1 MPEFASNRQNRH
13 KHVNA
18 SRAFHRRCTLPLRAN
33 LADKSVLCV
42 PYFITKTTPNESRS
56 LFALAV
62 HNSKSHTQV
71 TFSDRIDIGSAPPT
85 ADVKVAD
92 LGDQAVSASSLVVDD
107 VSMLAWHL
115 RIERGES
122 EDELLKLTAFG
133 ELFVR
138 DELVEAESEL
148 EVRLPLQIRIG
159 KTSLHLFE
167 IEKRARFE
175 GVLSSLDCPRDG
187 ESSFPIAIDQV
198 GKPPSA
204 LTLNDWFNAL
214 GILQRQAA
222 GSREFFD
229 IAAKSVVDPGGLD
242 AGMVL
247 LRDENDWNI
256 RPSCVPSS
264 PIGITLNPGLLEEML
279 ASRCTVYH
287 SAASVNG
294 QRGNASLKTNLV
306 ESVVASPLFD
316 MNDDVVGAVYG
327 ARNTQSENQRSG
339 IRTLEAQ
346 WIQLVAEAVSGG
358 IVRLAAEA
366 DAARTRVLFEQVFSP
381 QIVAELERN
390 PDILNGQQRE
400 LTVLFADLR
409 GFTATS
415 ERLGPGRTFK
425 LLAEVM
431 NTLTE
436 AIHAYEGVVIDYY
449 GDGLCAMWNAPTSQS
464 DHATLACR
472 AALKMQ
478 QSLPEVS
485 NRWRRRIQQPL
496 RLGVGIHTGMAQVGN
511 AGSRSRLKYGPRGPM
526 VNLASR
532 LETATK
538 SLSDAGDGIVISS
551 ETKRQATGIS
561 AVRIPDL
568 DLRGVQEAVAAY
580 RLESEIHAFN
590 PAASSSS
597 DFAHLIHS

>member
-1 MPEFASNRQNRH
+1 M
-13 KHVNA
+13 
-18 SRAFHRRCTLPLRAN
+18 
-33 LADKSVLCV
+33 
-42 PYFITKTTPNESRS
+42 
-56 LFALAV
+56 FALAA
-62 HNSKSHTQV
+62 HNSKSHSQV
-71 TFSDRIDIGSAPPT
+71 TFTDRIDIGTAPPVQ
-85 ADVKVAD
+85 ARDAEDSD
-92 LGDQAVSASSLVVDD
+92 LVNQQAAASSLVVDD
-107 VSMLAWHL
+107 AVMLAWHL
-115 RIERGES
+115 RIER
-122 EDELLKLTAFG
+122 DETVDGLLKLTAFG

-138 DELVEAESEL
+138 DELIEAESEL
-148 EVRLPLQIRIG
+148 EVRLPLQLRVG

-187 ESSFPIAIDQV
+187 ESNYPIAIDQL

-204 LTLNDWFNAL
+204 LTLNDWFYAL
-214 GILQRQAA
+214 GTLQRQAA
-222 GSREFFD
+222 GSREFFE

-247 LRDENDWNI
+247 LRDKNDWNI
-256 RPSCVPSS
+256 RSSCVPSS
-264 PIGITLNPGLLEEML
+264 PIGITFHPGLLEEML

-327 ARNTQSENQRSG
+327 ARNTQSENKRSG

-381 QIVAELERN
+381 QIVAELERD
-390 PDILNGQQRE
+390 PDILKGQQRE

-409 GFTATS
+409 GFTSTS

-436 AIHAYEGVVIDYY
+436 AIHSQQGVVIDYY
-449 GDGLCAMWNAPTSQS
+449 GDGLCAMWNAPTSQP

-472 AALKMQ
+472 AALQMQ
-478 QSLPEVS
+478 QTLPEVS
-485 NRWRRRIQQPL
+485 QRWRRRIQQPL
-496 RLGVGIHTGMAQVGN
+496 RLGVGVHTGMAQVGN

-538 SLSDAGDGIVISS
+538 SLSDTGDGIVISS
-551 ETKRQATGIS
+551 ATQRQALGIP
-561 AVRIPDL
+561 AVKIPDL
-568 DLRGVQEAVAAY
+568 DLRGVQEPVAAY
-580 RLESEIHAFN
+580 RLESECHAFD
-590 PAASSSS
+590 PVAASSS
-597 DFAHLIHS
+597 DFTHPLHS